1 MEFKLFNE
9 KLANNLANALERF
22 KYLYTVDVDKDKLW
36 NLYLDSFP
44 AGTNEL
50 YRVRRKYDCGCC
62 RQFIKN
68 VGGTVYIDDG
78 YNVHSIFEFNTG
90 SDVFQ
95 PVVDALDA
103 YVKSKFITG
112 IYLNDSRKVGTE
124 LSRELLSN
132 GDVHTYYH
140 FNVKLPDQCVE
151 QYYKIAA
158 RNSMFVSKAAV
169 FKRSL
174 DEISMEAI
182 DDVLELIETDSL
194 YRGDEWRRAIK
205 SLKVFKEEYEAVP
218 EEKRDFYVWKKT
230 MFTDDAIAR
239 IRNHSIGVLLTDL
252 SNGEDLEVAVK
263 RYENIVAP
271 TNYKRPKAVYTQRML
286 DQAKKTITEL
296 GYYDSLPR
304 RFANLDDITV
314 NNILFSNK
322 DSAKKTAG
330 DIFDDMKPAVKAK
343 QFDRVEEVPVQTF
356 VNDILPTATG
366 LEVLL
371 ENRHASNMV
380 SLIAPVNNEAPSMFK
395 WNNAFSWAYAG
406 NITDSDIRENVK
418 LAGGK
423 VDGVLR
429 FSIQWNDGKEWNRN
443 DLDAHCLETMA
454 MGTHIFFNK
463 RYSPYTGGNLDV
475 DIRYPNQGRPA
486 VENIT
491 YPSKDKMRPG
501 EYTFAVHNYEHRGGR
516 DGFRAE
522 IEFDGHIYRYNFPH
536 DIRTDEVIKVAV
548 VTLDNK
554 GNFSIRDILKSEE
567 ASRDIWGLASNTF
580 VPVTAMMYSPNHW
593 SNELGVGHKHYFFML
608 KGCVNPDTP
617 NGFYNEFLKHE
628 LEGHKRVLEAL
639 GGKAAVEHT
648 NDQLSGLGFSASKR
662 NELIVKVKG
671 ASERVMK
678 IKF

>member
-1 MEFKLFNE
+1 M
-9 KLANNLANALERF
+9 
-22 KYLYTVDVDKDKLW
+22 D
-36 NLYLDSFP
+36 LD
-44 AGTNEL
+44 T
-50 YRVRRKYDCGCC
+50 
-62 RQFIKN
+62 
-68 VGGTVYIDDG
+68 
-78 YNVHSIFEFNTG
+78 
-90 SDVFQ
+90 
-95 PVVDALDA
+95 
-103 YVKSKFITG
+103 
-112 IYLNDSRKVGTE
+112 
-124 LSRELLSN
+124 
-132 GDVHTYYH
+132 
-140 FNVKLPDQCVE
+140 
-151 QYYKIAA
+151 
-158 RNSMFVSKAAV
+158 
-169 FKRSL
+169 
-174 DEISMEAI
+174 
-182 DDVLELIETDSL
+182 
-194 YRGDEWRRAIK
+194 
-205 SLKVFKEEYEAVP
+205 
-218 EEKRDFYVWKKT
+218 
-230 MFTDDAIAR
+230 
-239 IRNHSIGVLLTDL
+239 
-252 SNGEDLEVAVK
+252 AVK
-263 RYENIVAP
+263 KYEQIVAP
-271 TNYKRPKAVYTQRML
+271 ANYKRPKEIFTKKML
-286 DQAKKTITEL
+286 DDAKKTITEL
-296 GYYDSLPR
+296 GYMDSLGR
-304 RFANLDDITV
+304 RFATLDDITV

-322 DSAKKTAG
+322 DSAKRIG
-330 DIFDDMKPAVKAK
+330 GMDDIFGEMEREATSNPKKFSK
-343 QFDRVEEVPVQTF
+343 VEEITADTF
-356 VNDILPTATG
+356 VNEVLPTATNV
-366 LEVLL
+366 EVYL
-371 ENRHASNMV
+371 ENKLASNFV
-380 SLIAPVNNEAPSMFK
+380 SLIASKNPETKSMFK
-395 WNNAFSWAYAG
+395 WGNNFSWAYAG
-406 NITDSDIRENVK
+406 NLTDSMKERVK
-418 LAGGK
+418 AAGGK
-423 VDGVLR
+423 VDGDLR

-475 DIRYPNQGRPA
+475 DIRYPNRGRPA

-567 ASRDIWGLASNTF
+567 ASRDIWGLTSNTF

-648 NDQLSGLGFSASKR
+648 DNQLSGLGFSASKR